1 MIDVSLSGSH
11 LSKTK
16 WAIAIF
22 ACLAG
27 LYFFSIF
34 QRVGIAVIALD
45 IMNEFGAD
53 ASVVGLMS
61 SMYFFPY
68 ALAQI
73 PVGVML
79 DRIGIKRTVLYLS
92 IIACVGTL
100 LFSTSN
106 SIYALGL
113 GRALVGFG
121 MGGYYISSLKAIAVW
136 FRPGRFATLT
146 GMLTS
151 VGNIGSL
158 VATSPLALLSFT
170 LGWRGAF
177 FIVFGFMLFFTV
189 MAWFVVKDKEDEC
202 HKSSSSISS
211 DLRMIFTGRKFLV
224 LTLIP
229 LFVYGFFIS
238 FQGLWGGPFIMDVYG
253 ASKSEAAT
261 SLLFIGLG
269 FMLLGPVAG
278 FISDRIE
285 RRKPIL
291 VVGVALSLT
300 FWAMMA
306 FAGNSLTPVTTALTF
321 FILGTSFAFTNIY
334 MTVAKELFRSQVAG
348 TSMAC
353 YNVFAFIGAG
363 FFQYLMG
370 VILNTAYGGVRSFEA
385 YQLIFYLGVALI
397 TVSLIVSLISGE
409 TYKRPVPPK
418 NGV

>member
-1 MIDVSLSGSH
+1 

-16 WAIAIF
+16 WAVAIF
-22 ACLAG
+22 ASLAG

-45 IMNEFGAD
+45 IMNEFSAD

-73 PVGVML
+73 PVGIML
-79 DRIGIKRTVLYLS
+79 DRIGIRRTVLYLS
-92 IIACVGTL
+92 LIACLGTL
-100 LFSTSN
+100 LFSTSS
-106 SIYALGL
+106 SIYLLGL

-121 MGGYYISSLKAIAVW
+121 VGGYYVSSLKAIAIW
-136 FRPGRFATLT
+136 FKPDRFATLT
-146 GMLTS
+146 GALTS
-151 VGNIGSL
+151 IGNIGSL
-158 VATSPLALLSFT
+158 VATSPLALLSLT

-177 FIVFGFMLFFTV
+177 LIVFAFMLLFTV
-189 MAWFVVKDKEDEC
+189 LAWAVVKDQEDEYY
-202 HKSSSSISS
+202 KSPGSASS
-211 DLRMIFTGRKFLV
+211 DLKMILTDRKFLR

-238 FQGLWGGPFIMDVYG
+238 FQGLWGGPFLIDVYG
-253 ASKSEAAT
+253 ASKSEAAIF
-261 SLLFIGLG
+261 LLFIGVG

-291 VVGVALSLT
+291 VAGVSISLVFWVIMALL
-300 FWAMMA
+300 
-306 FAGNSLTPVTTALTF
+306 GKNLPPTTIALTF
-321 FILGTSFAFTNIY
+321 LLLGIGFAFTNIY
-334 MTVAKELFRSQVAG
+334 MTVAKEFFNPRVYG

-363 FFQYLMG
+363 FFQYFMG
-370 VILNTAYGGVRSFEA
+370 FLLDTTYGGSRVFEA
-385 YQLIFYLGVALI
+385 YQLIFLLGVVLI
-397 TVSLIVSLISGE
+397 IISLVASLTSRE
-409 TYKRPVPPK
+409 TFKRSADTN
-418 NGV
+418 NG